1 MFSVPN
7 LLSIVRMGLVPLFI
21 IAVVDG
27 EAVKA
32 LVVFVIAG
40 VTDSLDGF
48 IARFWGQQ
56 TLLGTYL
63 DPLADKLLLTSAYVV
78 LTIPALN
85 PVMTIPVWVTVLV
98 IARDVLIVLLAVV
111 MNLAAGVRSFPPLK
125 IGKITTTAQIVTV
138 LVLLIGLAWRGG
150 EGFPTL
156 GPALIYATA
165 ALTVISGL
173 GYVGRADRLV
183 VEHEAE
189 PPGGQ
194 SPSGPN
200 PTGDRTP

>member
-32 LVVFVIAG
+32 LALFLIAG
-40 VTDSLDGF
+40 VTDALDGF

-63 DPLADKLLLTSAYVV
+63 DPLADKLLLTSAYVI

-85 PVMTIPVWVTVLV
+85 PVMTVPVWVTVLV

-111 MNLAAGVRSFPPLK
+111 LNLAAGVRSFPPLK

-138 LVLLIGLAWRGG
+138 VVVLVGLAWPGV

-156 GPALIYATA
+156 AQALIWVTA
-165 ALTVISGL
+165 GLTVLSGL
-173 GYVGRADRLV
+173 GYSVRANRLIA
-183 VEHEAE
+183 EHAE
-189 PPGGQ
+189 GSEQ
-194 SPSGPN
+194 EPS
-200 PTGDRTP
+200 